1 VKMPPDY
8 DHLKTAFRNKTYMLT
23 DHASDRA
30 AKRKIRS
37 PEIEQVILSGQVI
50 EDYPNDKYGPSCL
63 ILGYTDNQ
71 RPLHVQVSYPDIIK
85 VITVY
90 EPSPDKWDKDF
101 KTRKS
106 DE

>member
-1 VKMPPDY
+1 MPPNYMVLKQCFLDKDY
-8 DHLKTAFRNKTYMLT
+8 ILTA
-23 DHASDRA
+23 HASDRA
-30 AKRKIRS
+30 VKRLIRS
-37 PEIEQVILSGQVI
+37 SEIEQAVLSGIVI

-71 RPLHVQVSYPDIIK
+71 RPLHIQVSYPENIK

-90 EPSPDKWDKDF
+90 EPSVNEWHKDF
-101 KTRKS
+101 KTRKN